1 MKVIMQGKYYGTPV
15 FFRFE
20 KRGKNRIENLMV
32 IYSYRVDGK
41 IVYEHTPKVVTAAMN
56 EQLSSAQNTDEK
68 DNGWLE
74 HLEDVVDKQ
83 MKDFFWRML
92 TRDASFC
99 KNEEEKLHLRDA
111 GLQRRRDLQDLTLGV
126 MIAADYN
133 VLLYGEEETKR
144 SPETIADDKRTI
156 ELLLK
161 KEGNT
166 PWREVTAE
174 RCGKWLIKESTH
186 KRKAVKRVMN
196 HLLEELCAIG
206 AVEDMLGWDAYDA
219 VGETHHR
226 KSFDSSMR
234 ENIKPTMLTYKQCAA
249 LFPPYGAD
257 GKIHATPVDAAL
269 VLMATLGLNEEEI
282 CALDQKDFEPLSNF
296 PNRLTVNINE
306 KYVKKGGKNCKTV
319 RIEDENE
326 RRKLPL
332 STYAANCINSLF
344 SKEDPEDTPLIP
356 HTANAKRRMSPE
368 TLKDEIKNRV
378 EAVTSVNGMKEGK
391 LKTSAQVK
399 LKNTARREL
408 ANAGAEA
415 EELRFIEGQAG
426 KLVSAR
432 HYADYYN
439 ESEQNRLGSMQDRWL
454 KKVVSTAPVGGSRI
468 SKKGHA
474 VTCCNSSMEYCTKAR
489 IEFILPPDAEAKGDL
504 ELVIGA
510 KFGFMARI
518 DFKEE
523 RI

>member
-1 MKVIMQGKYYGTPV
+1 MNRVLRGKYYGTPIYL
-15 FFRFE
+15 RFE
-20 KRGKNRIENLMV
+20 NRANSLTV
-32 IYSYRVDGK
+32 IFSYRESGR
-41 IVYEHTPKVVTAAMN
+41 IVYEHPPRVVPAAMK
-56 EQLSSAQNTDEK
+56 ELLSNSQPTGDK
-68 DNGWLE
+68 DSGQFE
-74 HLEDVVDKQ
+74 HLENVADKQ
-83 MKDFFWRML
+83 IKDFFWRML
-92 TRDASFC
+92 TVDAVFC
-99 KNEEEKLHLRDA
+99 KNEGKKLNLRDA
-111 GLQRRRDLQDLTLGV
+111 GLQRRCDLQDLTLGA

-166 PWREVTAE
+166 LWREVSTE

-186 KRKAVKRVMN
+186 KRKAVKRLMN
-196 HLLEELCAIG
+196 NLLGELCAIG
-206 AVEDMLGWDAYDA
+206 AVEGMLGWDTYDA

-269 VLMATLGLNEEEI
+269 VLMATLGLDEEEI
-282 CALDQKDFEPLSNF
+282 CALDRKDFEPLSNF
-296 PNRLTVNINE
+296 SKRLTVNINE
-306 KYVKKGGKNCKTV
+306 KYVKRGGKNCKTV
-319 RIEDENE
+319 RIEDANE

-332 STYAANCINSLF
+332 SVYATNCINSLF
-344 SKEDPEDTPLIP
+344 SKKAPEDTPLIP
-356 HTANAKRRMSPE
+356 RPTNAKRRMSPE

-378 EAVTSVNGMKEGK
+378 EAVTSADGIKEGK

-432 HYADYYN
+432 YYADYYN

-454 KKVVSTAPVGGSRI
+454 KKVVSTAPVDGSRI
-468 SKKGHA
+468 SKNGHDA
-474 VTCCNSSMEYCTKAR
+474 TCYNSSMEYCTKAR
-489 IEFILPPDAEAKGDL
+489 IELSLPPDAEGKGDL
-504 ELVIGA
+504 ELVLGA
-510 KFGFMARI
+510 KFGFVARI
-518 DFKEE
+518 NFEEE